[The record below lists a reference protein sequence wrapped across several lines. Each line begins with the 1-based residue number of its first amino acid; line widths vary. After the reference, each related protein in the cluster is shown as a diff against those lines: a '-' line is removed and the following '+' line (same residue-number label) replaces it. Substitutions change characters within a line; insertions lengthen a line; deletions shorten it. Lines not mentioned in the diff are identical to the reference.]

1 MLESALEGLGEGEGG
16 GDEHVSDLARRV
28 RALEAGAV
36 GKGKGMQGDGAARE
50 ATEGRIGDEAVSA
63 ELERVRSG
71 ADGSHSVQEETE
83 KP

>member
-1 MLESALEGLGEGEGG
+1 MLESALEGLGEGG

-36 GKGKGMQGDGAARE
+36 GKGMGMLGDGAASE
-50 ATEGRIGDEAVSA
+50 AVEGRVGDGAVSN